1 MTDTPQPG
9 LDNVSALLELCD
21 VQQHT
26 IDRLQRALAEHEET
40 EADRHML
47 KRMLAHELR
56 TPLAAVIGTL
66 HTLALPRLDE
76 EKREDFRTRALRQA
90 EQLNDLID
98 DILTMTD
105 PHSAAVERVPQE
117 WAAVDQ
123 LIEDV
128 RVQIAESVDIGRLV
142 TDVPDDLMIRTVPGR
157 VRQILVNLL
166 VNAAKFGPEGT
177 PIRLVATRLDDRLVF
192 EVVDEGP
199 GIDPGTADS
208 LFEAFRRGDQAM
220 GEVEGVGLGLYLV
233 RNLVRSLAGTVS
245 LVAREPRG
253 LLVRVELPQKRLEDA
268 VPPAKPARHLEVV
281 PGPSS
286 DDAPDD

>member
-1 MTDTPQPG
+1 MTETPKPG
-9 LDNVSALLELCD
+9 LGNVSALLELCD

-66 HTLALPRLDE
+66 HTLALPALDD

-98 DILTMTD
+98 DILTMSD
-105 PHSAAVERVPQE
+105 PHSAAVERAPQE
-117 WAAVDQ
+117 WVAVEQ
-123 LIEDV
+123 LVDDV
-128 RVQIAESVDIGRLV
+128 RIQISETVDTDRLV
-142 TDVPDDLMIRTVPGR
+142 AELPDGLMIRTVPGR

-166 VNAAKFGPEGT
+166 VNAAKFGPDGT
-177 PIRLVATRLDDRLVF
+177 PVRLVATRLDDRMVF

-199 GIDPGTADS
+199 GIDPETADS
-208 LFEAFRRGDQAM
+208 LFEAFRRGEQTAGD
-220 GEVEGVGLGLYLV
+220 VEGVGLGLYLV
-233 RNLVRSLAGTVS
+233 RNLARSLAGTVS
-245 LVAREPRG
+245 LVSREPQG

-281 PGPSS
+281 PTLASN
-286 DDAPDD
+286 DAPDD

>member
-1 MTDTPQPG
+1 MTDTPKPG

-98 DILTMTD
+98 DILTMAD

-117 WAAVDQ
+117 WVAVGQ
-123 LIEDV
+123 LVDDV
-128 RVQIAESVDIGRLV
+128 RIQIAETLDTDRLL

-157 VRQILVNLL
+157 VRQILVNLV
-166 VNAAKFGPEGT
+166 VNAAKFCPEGT
-177 PIRLVATRLDDRLVF
+177 PIRLVATRLDDRVVL

-199 GIDPGTADS
+199 GIDPETAES
-208 LFEAFRRGDQAM
+208 LFEAFRRGDQVT
-220 GEVEGVGLGLYLV
+220 GEIEGVGLGLYLV
-233 RNLVRSLAGTVS
+233 RNLARSLAGTVS
-245 LVAREPRG
+245 LVAREPQG

-268 VPPAKPARHLEVV
+268 VPPARPARHLEVV
-281 PGPSS
+281 PALSA